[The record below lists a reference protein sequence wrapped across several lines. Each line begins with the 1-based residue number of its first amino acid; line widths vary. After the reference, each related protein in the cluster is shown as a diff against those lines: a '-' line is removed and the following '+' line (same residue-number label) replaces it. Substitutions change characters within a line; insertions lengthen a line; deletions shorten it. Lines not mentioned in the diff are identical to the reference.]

1 MLGIGDRHM
10 VDAVRKVID
19 RTHAADAEEGQ
30 GQLLVTIACPA
41 KQTNP
46 TGDGTYDKQNDERDH
61 DVDPDY
67 RREQSAYQCSA
78 EQNEQDHHREPLN
91 LLGDGMH
98 FVLKLMIAVRAAK
111 RQCGHEHGKEAIDMN
126 DFGRECQEFR
136 VRAGG

>member
-46 TGDGTYDKQNDERDH
+46 TRDRAYDEQNGERDH
-61 DVDPDY
+61 DVDPGY
-67 RREQSAYQCSA
+67 RREQ
-78 EQNEQDHHREPLN
+78 
-91 LLGDGMH
+91 
-98 FVLKLMIAVRAAK
+98 AA
-111 RQCGHEHGKEAIDMN
+111 H
-126 DFGRECQEFR
+126 
-136 VRAGG
+136 